1 MTTRRNFLKG
11 AGGLAVGLP
20 FLPSLTRAKAGPGEG
35 PQRLILLMQ
44 PQGMI
49 MEEWHPTGTGS
60 NYQLSPILSGLED
73 IREHINIIS
82 GLDNRVPMMAEGNYG
97 HPGAS
102 KAIWT
107 GMPLDFNLSPEGNM
121 LPSPNVPEDPWHV
134 GAGGPSVD
142 QVIAQRLGAATPY
155 ESIGLRIGSNHDPIV
170 DACYHA
176 ARNEHIGMDGDPRE
190 AFDRLFAGFEPGEPS
205 ALQRLRAARGSVLD
219 AVADSYAHTSA
230 RLSRA
235 DQIHLEAHAEKIRE
249 LELRFGN
256 GAAGGQG
263 CALPEFSLPAD
274 YDPHHDDFDD
284 AGARAQI
291 ENAVMALA
299 CDMTRVVS
307 MQYSHGQGN
316 RFPWLGHPFPFDHW
330 EGWHGIFHIVPD
342 GPTGRDYPEVRAAMI
357 DVMQWYTDMFRL
369 LVQRLAETPDGD
381 GSLLDSTLVV
391 WACEMGDGAG
401 HNTVD
406 IPIITAGNMCG
417 RIETGRHLEY
427 YGRSTNDLLVS
438 ILNAFGYEDT
448 SFGLPDACDG
458 ALPGFV

>member
-20 FLPSLTRAKAGPGEG
+20 FLPSLTRAKAGGG
-35 PQRLILLMQ
+35 KSPQRLILLFQ

-49 MEEWHPTGTGS
+49 MEEWHPTGTGT
-60 NYQLSPILSGLED
+60 NFELSPILSGLEP

-82 GLDNRVPMMAEGNYG
+82 GLDNRVPMMAHGNYG

-102 KAIWT
+102 KAMWT
-107 GMPLDFNLSPEGNM
+107 GMPLSANLSPEGNM
-121 LPSPNVPEDPWHV
+121 LPESQVPDDLWQV

-142 QVIAQRLGAATPY
+142 QVIAQRMAAPTPY
-155 ESIGLRIGSNHDPIV
+155 ESLGLSIGTTGYIQQVGS
-170 DACYHA
+170 YHTQ
-176 ARNEHIGMDGDPRE
+176 RDEMLGMEPDPRV
-190 AFDRLFAGFEPGEPS
+190 AFDRLFADFEPGDPTP
-205 ALQRLRAARGSVLD
+205 LQRLRSARGSVLD

-230 RLSRA
+230 RLSAR
-235 DQIHLEAHAEKIRE
+235 DRVLLEEHAAKIRE
-249 LELRFGN
+249 LELRFSN

-274 YDPHHDDFDD
+274 YDPNHDDFDD
-284 AGARAQI
+284 VGARAQI

-307 MQYSHGQGN
+307 LQYTHGQGN

-342 GPTGRDYPEVRAAMI
+342 GPTGREDPVVRAAML
-357 DVMQWYTDMFRL
+357 DVFRWYTSMFHH

-381 GSLLDSTLVV
+381 GTLLDSTLVV

-406 IPIITAGNMCG
+406 IPVITAGNMCG
-417 RIETGRHLEY
+417 TLETGRHLEY
-427 YGRSTNDLLVS
+427 YGRNTNDLLVS
-438 ILNAFGYEDT
+438 ILNAFGHEDT
-448 SFGLPDACDG
+448 TFGLPDACDG
-458 ALPGFV
+458 PLPGFV